1 MSRIPIQPS
10 NAGAPVSATPTV
22 LILPGWQNSG
32 PEHWQ
37 SRWERLHGDCRV
49 EQRDWFAP
57 KRADWVAAL
66 EAEVSAAPGD
76 VVLVA
81 HSLGCVLTVH
91 WAAAS
96 ARAVRV
102 RGALLVAPPQ
112 LDRAGMPLELADFR
126 PIPQQRL
133 PFPAVL
139 VFSTDDPFS
148 DAAWSHSQAET
159 WGAEPVNLGA
169 RGHINAE
176 SGLGDWPEARAI
188 VTKWTKD
195 LI

>member
-1 MSRIPIQPS
+1 M
-10 NAGAPVSATPTV
+10 SATPTV

-37 SRWERLHGDCRV
+37 SRWERLHGDRRV
-49 EQRDWFAP
+49 EQRDWFTP

-81 HSLGCVLTVH
+81 HSLGCVLTAH

-96 ARAVRV
+96 PRAVRV

-112 LDRAGMPLELADFR
+112 LDRADMPAELADFC
-126 PIPQQRL
+126 PMPQQRL
-133 PFPAVL
+133 PFPSVL
-139 VFSTDDPFS
+139 IFSTDDPYS
-148 DAAWSHSQAET
+148 DAGWSARQAAA
-159 WGAEPVNLGA
+159 WGAEPIALGP

-188 VTKWTKD
+188 VAKWTKD

>member
-1 MSRIPIQPS
+1 
-10 NAGAPVSATPTV
+10 VSATPTV

-37 SRWERLHGDCRV
+37 SRWERLHGDRRV
-49 EQRDWFAP
+49 EQRDWFVP

-81 HSLGCVLTVH
+81 HSLGCVLTAH
-91 WAAAS
+91 WAATS

-112 LDRAGMPLELADFR
+112 LDRADMPFEVADFR

>member
-1 MSRIPIQPS
+1 MST
-10 NAGAPVSATPTV
+10 APTV

-37 SRWERLHGDCRV
+37 SRWERLHGDRRV
-49 EQRDWFAP
+49 EQREWFTP
-57 KRADWVAAL
+57 KRADWVEAL
-66 EAEVSAAPGD
+66 EAAVSAAPGD

-81 HSLGCVLTVH
+81 HSLGCVLTAH

-96 ARAVRV
+96 ARTVRV

-112 LDRAGMPLELADFR
+112 LDRGDAPLELADFR
-126 PIPQQRL
+126 PVPQQRL
-133 PFPAVL
+133 PFPATL
-139 VFSTDDPFS
+139 IFSTNDPFS
-148 DAAWSHSQAET
+148 DAPWSRQQADV
-159 WGAEPVNLGA
+159 WGAQPIDLGA

-188 VTKWTKD
+188 VAKWSKSIT
-195 LI
+195 

>member
-1 MSRIPIQPS
+1 MRT
-10 NAGAPVSATPTV
+10 APTV

-37 SRWERLHGDCRV
+37 SRWERLHGDRRV
-49 EQRDWFAP
+49 EQREWFTP

-66 EAEVSAAPGD
+66 EAAVSAAPGD

-81 HSLGCVLTVH
+81 HSLGCVLTAH

-96 ARAVRV
+96 AHMARV
-102 RGALLVAPPQ
+102 CGALLVAPPQ
-112 LDRAGMPLELADFR
+112 LGREDSPPELADFQ
-126 PIPQQRL
+126 PVPQQRL
-133 PFPAVL
+133 PFPATL
-139 VFSTDDPFS
+139 IFSTNDPFS
-148 DAAWSHSQAET
+148 DAAWSRHQAEA
-159 WGAEPVNLGA
+159 WGAAPIDLGA

-188 VTKWTKD
+188 VAKWSKSP
-195 LI
+195 I

>member
-1 MSRIPIQPS
+1 M
-10 NAGAPVSATPTV
+10 SATPTV

-37 SRWERLHGDCRV
+37 SRWERLHGDRRV
-49 EQRDWFAP
+49 EQREWFHP

-66 EAEVSAAPGD
+66 EAEVSAVPGD

-81 HSLGCVLTVH
+81 HSLGCVLTAH

-112 LDRAGMPLELADFR
+112 LERADMPPELADFR
-126 PIPQQRL
+126 RIPQQRL

-148 DAAWSHSQAET
+148 DAAWSHRQAEA
-159 WGAEPVNLGA
+159 WGDEPFDLGA

-188 VTKWTKD
+188 VTKWMKD
-195 LI
+195 RI